1 MPVIPGSHNLL
12 SNQIFLQCFSQSLGQ
27 PLSFHSHLIGYQV
40 LETLCPKYVSKCP
53 PTSSIPVSFKPL
65 AFLEGE
71 TNSFC
76 TPLPVHSH
84 FYSSFPSTLT
94 HPYTRVASI
103 IRLLAPHGITCFP
116 RQPARP
122 FMPAD
127 PLLGSASGLQSEAL
141 HLSKPQQRP
150 EFPH

>member
-84 FYSSFPSTLT
+84 FYSSFPSTHT
-94 HPYTRVASI
+94 HIHQSGFYNTPACSSWNNMFSSPAGKAIHACRPTS
-103 IRLLAPHGITCFP
+103 RLSFRAPV
-116 RQPARP
+116 
-122 FMPAD
+122 
-127 PLLGSASGLQSEAL
+127 
-141 HLSKPQQRP
+141 
-150 EFPH
+150 